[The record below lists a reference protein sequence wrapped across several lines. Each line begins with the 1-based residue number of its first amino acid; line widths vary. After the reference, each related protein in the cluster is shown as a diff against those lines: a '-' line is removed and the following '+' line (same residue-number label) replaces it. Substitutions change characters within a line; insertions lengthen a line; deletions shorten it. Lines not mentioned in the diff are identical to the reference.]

1 MDPIINLITMKAK
14 ISQVTISRFSWE
26 HVSTSASI
34 ESLFVRELYKNNGE
48 HNIHGEDQSLKKY
61 NVELARRNRQEVLND
76 NKLWRRKIT
85 TLIANRIVFLVEGI
99 RFSIFSFVHYNFLD
113 NSFWPL
119 FLSPLKHLELF

>member
-34 ESLFVRELYKNNGE
+34 ESLFVRELYKNNSE

-76 NKLWRRKIT
+76 NKL
-85 TLIANRIVFLVEGI
+85 
-99 RFSIFSFVHYNFLD
+99 
-113 NSFWPL
+113 
-119 FLSPLKHLELF
+119 